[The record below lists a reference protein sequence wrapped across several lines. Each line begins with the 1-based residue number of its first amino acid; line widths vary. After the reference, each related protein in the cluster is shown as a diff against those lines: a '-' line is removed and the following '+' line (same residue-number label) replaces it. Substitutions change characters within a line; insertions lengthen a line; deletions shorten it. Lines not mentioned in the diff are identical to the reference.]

1 MANKLKYA
9 LLACVFF
16 LSSVTCGTGAVTAPP
31 ENAAQGDEPEISM
44 DFQDARLKDILKL
57 FSIQSGLNFIAS
69 EGLQDRKIT
78 LYLDKVPLRD
88 AMSKLFSANNLSYEL
103 DKGANIFIVK
113 DLGKPVPETVTK
125 VFYLKY
131 AAVSSSR
138 LATEMDDL
146 MKSCSSGTSGSSN
159 QPTTTSTSQSEGGS
173 ESTTS
178 KAVLGNIS
186 GVIKKILSENGTVI
200 EDARTNSLIVTDTPL
215 KMAVVEKVIA
225 ALDKPLVQVMLEVEM
240 LDVSKNIVDKLGFK
254 FGSTPLSV
262 IVTGAS
268 AATGF
273 PFGAWDKIYSPARG
287 SIGIDSSS
295 TYSAQLDW
303 LRTDT
308 DTKYLA
314 RPKILTLNNQTAE
327 IKITTQ
333 ETIGITTTNNGTG
346 SAIQTT
352 TEPERAETGVGL
364 RVTPQVNLDTG
375 EVTMF
380 IVPTVKDATTSS
392 IPINNSGTNYYKD
405 PEERTTK
412 STVRVK
418 DGETVVLGG
427 LIRNEKSVVITKLP
441 VLGDLPF
448 VGAFFRHKDQTKGKE
463 RELLV
468 FITPRVIKE
477 AGITGAAPDKPKPI
491 ALPEREQG
499 AVSLAASRQKAINSY
514 LNNFEASR

>member
-1 MANKLKYA
+1 
-9 LLACVFF
+9 
-16 LSSVTCGTGAVTAPP
+16 
-31 ENAAQGDEPEISM
+31 
-44 DFQDARLKDILKL
+44 
-57 FSIQSGLNFIAS
+57 
-69 EGLQDRKIT
+69 
-78 LYLDKVPLRD
+78 
-88 AMSKLFSANNLSYEL
+88 
-103 DKGANIFIVK
+103 
-113 DLGKPVPETVTK
+113 
-125 VFYLKY
+125 
-131 AAVSSSR
+131 
-138 LATEMDDL
+138 
-146 MKSCSSGTSGSSN
+146 
-159 QPTTTSTSQSEGGS
+159 
-173 ESTTS
+173 
-178 KAVLGNIS
+178 
-186 GVIKKILSENGTVI
+186 
-200 EDARTNSLIVTDTPL
+200 
-215 KMAVVEKVIA
+215 
-225 ALDKPLVQVMLEVEM
+225 
-240 LDVSKNIVDKLGFK
+240 
-254 FGSTPLSV
+254 
-262 IVTGAS
+262 
-268 AATGF
+268 
-273 PFGAWDKIYSPARG
+273 
-287 SIGIDSSS
+287 
-295 TYSAQLDW
+295 LDW